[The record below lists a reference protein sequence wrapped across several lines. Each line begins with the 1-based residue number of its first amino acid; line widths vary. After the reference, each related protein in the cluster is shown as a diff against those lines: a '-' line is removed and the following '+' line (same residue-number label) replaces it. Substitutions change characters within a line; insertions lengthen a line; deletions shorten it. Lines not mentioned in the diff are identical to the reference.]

1 MVDGAKTSPADG
13 MEGWRLY
20 DENAEKIGSSREQQV
35 LFELKKLL
43 GWTPSVTLDATVDA
57 FLLRY
62 LSAVHLS
69 VSEAVALLKQRRSYE
84 MSLLSLYI
92 TSPVLEALR
101 SGTVSVIGRDV
112 LGRPVLYIRAHRFI
126 QFGLDAQDTQRFL
139 SVVME
144 YMLSYCTRAPSLPLH
159 VSRNGDTLPSLHQQQ
174 IILLVNEE
182 ISSWHASQAALANV
196 HAVRSIIKKYYP
208 RFIGLL
214 LIFEASWDVRQ
225 GIKAAFGENPGEE
238 KRVVQM
244 VTRGNIQK
252 YIDRSVLTRELGGNN
267 TSVESPHNF
276 ADAVL
281 SHWFNVRS
289 YLSLE
294 DPKARPLWQLP
305 PSFVNINDWKQHLQ
319 RREMPAT
326 LSPDGNSSPQAQQF
340 LSRRTS
346 SYFDSITCTSLRR
359 STVLRRGLD
368 EDEGFCSALSEVEE
382 MIPSFNSPQ
391 LTPREVSIDI
401 DGTNSSATVLLRELH
416 KERELRIAAEQQLKK
431 MRLGITLDLSMATE
445 VERTLTHMHKELN
458 VLIGNV
464 VVRAREAAAKGS
476 PPTLLQLLDLTL
488 SVIEMAVHNAQRVP
502 AMKFAVPV
510 TQGPESNSP
519 CCCVM

>member
-1 MVDGAKTSPADG
+1 MVEGAKNPAADG
-13 MEGWRLY
+13 TEGWRLY
-20 DENAEKIGSSREQQV
+20 DESAEKIGSSREQQV
-35 LFELKKLL
+35 LLELKKIL
-43 GWTPSVTLDATVDA
+43 GWTPSVTLDASVDA

-84 MSLLSLYI
+84 MSLLSLHI
-92 TSPVLEALR
+92 TAPVLEVLR

-112 LGRPVLYIRAHRFI
+112 LGRPVLYVRAHRFI
-126 QFGLDAQDTQRFL
+126 QFGLDAQDMQRFL

-144 YMLSYCTRAPSLPLH
+144 YMLSYCTRAPSSPSH
-159 VSRNGDTLPSLHQQQ
+159 GSRNGKTLPSLHQQQ

-182 ISSWHASQAALANV
+182 VSSWHASQAALSNA
-196 HAVRSIIKKYYP
+196 HAFRSIMKKYYP

-225 GIKAAFGENPGEE
+225 GIKAAFGDNPGEE

-252 YIDRSVLTRELGGNN
+252 YIDRYVLTQELGGSN
-267 TSVESPHNF
+267 TSVESPDNF

-294 DPKARPLWQLP
+294 DPKTRPLWQLP
-305 PSFVNINDWKQHLQ
+305 PSFVNINDWNQHLQ
-319 RREMPAT
+319 RREMAAT
-326 LSPDGNSSPQAQQF
+326 LNPDGNGLPQAQQF
-340 LSRRTS
+340 LSRCTS
-346 SYFDSITCTSLRR
+346 SQFDSITCTSLRR

-368 EDEGFCSALSEVEE
+368 EDEGFCSALSEVED
-382 MIPSFNSPQ
+382 MFPSFNSPR
-391 LTPREVSIDI
+391 LTPREVSLDM
-401 DGTNSSATVLLRELH
+401 DGNNSSAAVLLRELH
-416 KERELRIAAEQQLKK
+416 KERELRIAAEQQLRKV
-431 MRLGITLDLSMATE
+431 RLGITLDLSMATE
-445 VERTLTHMHKELN
+445 VERILTHIHRELN
-458 VLIGNV
+458 VLVANV
-464 VVRAREAAAKGS
+464 VTRARDAAANGS

-488 SVIEMAVHNAQRVP
+488 LAIEMAVHKAQRVP

-510 TQGPESNSP
+510 TQSPENDSP